1 MAKTAAVVAK
11 GDSVTQ
17 RRGHKIQGW
26 KSTFVWI
33 HPSNWGSLVE
43 KRGKK
48 TIPELG
54 VCSSGAEGLPN
65 MSEAL
70 GSILSATNQ
79 NPASTPHLLCARCA
93 YLVLEGPVRGG

>member
-1 MAKTAAVVAK
+1 MAKTAAAVAK

-54 VCSSGAEGLPN
+54 VYLRSRGL
-65 MSEAL
+65 A
-70 GSILSATNQ
+70 
-79 NPASTPHLLCARCA
+79 
-93 YLVLEGPVRGG
+93 